1 MHCILRQFQQNL
13 RYFEIKDI
21 DFWGSPAR
29 MVSINSLPAANSS
42 PKEFTNI
49 KNEILKQ
56 RGGARN

>member
-1 MHCILRQFQQNL
+1 M
-13 RYFEIKDI
+13 KDI

-29 MVSINSLPAANSS
+29 MVSINSLPAANIS
-42 PKEFTNI
+42 PKEFRNI